1 MAVPFLFSS
10 SYLSLLLMFSFLVWK
25 FNCFVF
31 LQLVKR
37 SAGNCKLLD
46 CEKTRERERE
56 RVIQNN
62 LTWAFLK
69 SSILNVGKEIDQI
82 QEV

>member
-46 CEKTRERERE
+46 CEKTIERERERE
-56 RVIQNN
+56 SESSKTTLPGHFKN
-62 LTWAFLK
+62 LQ
-69 SSILNVGKEIDQI
+69 S
-82 QEV
+82 